1 MTHKVVRY
9 THVNQPDLLPTDLIE
24 LQQTGQQQQQKRSKP
39 NDATQQLEQQSK
51 RQKLDVQQQ
60 LVEGQVQG
68 RNGGRQVN
76 GQGQKAC
83 EKSPQEGAA
92 ATPEQPGEGEGVETD
107 AMETDADA
115 HQRSSDRSTAGI
127 LTAAAAARSGVPS
140 GADGAQGGVG
150 SSGGG
155 EQQQQRIG
163 VILEFSLP
171 SSCYATM
178 LVRELTKTSTSKA
191 AHKQLSAKQ

>member
-24 LQQTGQQQQQKRSKP
+24 LQQTGQQQQQQKRSKP
-39 NDATQQLEQQSK
+39 SDATQQLEQQSK

-60 LVEGQVQG
+60 LVEGQLQG
-68 RNGGRQVN
+68 QNGGQQVN
-76 GQGQKAC
+76 GQGQKAG
-83 EKSPQEGAA
+83 EKSSQEGAA
-92 ATPEQPGEGEGVETD
+92 ATPAQLGGD

-115 HQRSSDRSTAGI
+115 NQRSSDSGTAGVP
-127 LTAAAAARSGVPS
+127 TAAAAAASNGVPS
-140 GADGAQGGVG
+140 GADGAQGGAG

-155 EQQQQRIG
+155 EQQQQQRIG

-178 LVRELTKTSTSKA
+178 LIRELTKTSTSKA